1 MKSKVGLNTLDKII
15 EDIIENM
22 GEADKANVI
31 ETSEDDLIR
40 FHHGW
45 GAGIRNHLNLWH
57 DKALLKEIGE
67 EHPDDASMVIIKA
80 VWKTLRE
87 SGETF
92 RKGKIETDL
101 LEWEENKKTLEI
113 KAGGRSI
120 VIEGIDYEFAEEFAN
135 ALRLGLYSSKRHT
148 IPEVAPQVILQKKR
162 VTVKVWK
169 YPAHPD
175 NN

>member
-1 MKSKVGLNTLDKII
+1 MNLGKHFGKGRLK
-15 EDIIENM
+15 
-22 GEADKANVI
+22 
-31 ETSEDDLIR
+31 LI
-40 FHHGW
+40 
-45 GAGIRNHLNLWH
+45 
-57 DKALLKEIGE
+57 
-67 EHPDDASMVIIKA
+67 
-80 VWKTLRE
+80 
-87 SGETF
+87 
-92 RKGKIETDL
+92 L

-135 ALRLGLYSSKRHT
+135 ALRLGLYSSKRYT

>member
-80 VWKTLRE
+80 VWKALRE
-87 SGETF
+87 SRETF
-92 RKGKIETDL
+92 RKGKIETD
-101 LEWEENKKTLEI
+101 
-113 KAGGRSI
+113 
-120 VIEGIDYEFAEEFAN
+120 
-135 ALRLGLYSSKRHT
+135 SS
-148 IPEVAPQVILQKKR
+148 
-162 VTVKVWK
+162 
-169 YPAHPD
+169 
-175 NN
+175 